1 MNFEETQ
8 QDGQRSRALLGI
20 ALVVVLLVA
29 AGALFFVWRPE
40 AYQGAVAALT
50 SSPKDTSE
58 PLVSAGATPVA
69 TGQALAGTPGA
80 TASPRAPAPRPSAS
94 DNASVEQVVEQQ
106 GGIEQRLHCRL
117 IVTVTAVAEL
127 TVDGDLAA
135 LLLQQLQHILAP
147 QADQRIARSFGRT
160 TAFKAGRARV
170 KQSHLF
176 LVVQPMQQRLV
187 VQADQLFGSQ
197 RVGQDIQ
204 PLPGF
209 LTILDIALAVRRQR
223 LQQEAPGHATIG
235 P

>member
-106 GGIEQRLHCRL
+106 GGIEQRLTAAEQRLPPRPADAGRCRERG
-117 IVTVTAVAEL
+117 ARRGAA
-127 TVDGDLAA
+127 DLFRHPPLDRAW
-135 LLLQQLQHILAP
+135 
-147 QADQRIARSFGRT
+147 
-160 TAFKAGRARV
+160 GRARL
-170 KQSHLF
+170 SRR
-176 LVVQPMQQRLV
+176 P
-187 VQADQLFGSQ
+187 AAA
-197 RVGQDIQ
+197 
-204 PLPGF
+204 
-209 LTILDIALAVRRQR
+209 ALRRCT
-223 LQQEAPGHATIG
+223 A
-235 P
+235 

>member
-80 TASPRAPAPRPSAS
+80 TASPRAPAPRPSAR
-94 DNASVEQVVEQQ
+94 
-106 GGIEQRLHCRL
+106 G
-117 IVTVTAVAEL
+117 T
-127 TVDGDLAA
+127 
-135 LLLQQLQHILAP
+135 
-147 QADQRIARSFGRT
+147 RT
-160 TAFKAGRARV
+160 
-170 KQSHLF
+170 
-176 LVVQPMQQRLV
+176 LV
-187 VQADQLFGSQ
+187 G
-197 RVGQDIQ
+197 
-204 PLPGF
+204 
-209 LTILDIALAVRRQR
+209 
-223 LQQEAPGHATIG
+223 
-235 P
+235 